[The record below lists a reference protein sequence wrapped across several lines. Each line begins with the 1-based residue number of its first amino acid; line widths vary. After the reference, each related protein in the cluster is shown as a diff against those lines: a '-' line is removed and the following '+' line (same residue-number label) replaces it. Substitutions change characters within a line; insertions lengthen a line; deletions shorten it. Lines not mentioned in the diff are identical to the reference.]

1 VDLSFKDII
10 LLLHP
15 AIAIVVL
22 FPLLGIL
29 VNRALSVR
37 RHRQNSQKE
46 GTTISTVGAEHAN
59 LGKYL
64 AAVVVGI
71 ALLGMLRPIFAQLA
85 DTDAWHK
92 NPFQAGSI
100 VLMYGATIA
109 SFACIYRANQRH
121 WRAIFAALSSMGL
134 IILGCQ
140 DGVFRRDAEWFVSH
154 FYYGIG
160 ASILMICAVTM
171 FPEIYLD
178 RTNRWRNTHIIFNCL
193 ALLLFIGQGLTG
205 ARDLLELPLSWQESY
220 VFQCDFVKHV
230 CSPLSK

>member
-1 VDLSFKDII
+1 MDLSLKDII

-15 AIAIVVL
+15 AIAIVGL
-22 FPLLGIL
+22 YPLLGIV
-29 VNRALSVR
+29 VNRAVLVR
-37 RHRQNSQKE
+37 HLRQDRRKE
-46 GTTISTVGAEHAN
+46 GTSKIAPNVGIEHTN

-85 DTDAWHK
+85 TTDAWHK

-109 SFACIYRANQRH
+109 TFACIYRANQRH
-121 WRAIFAALSSMGL
+121 WRAIFATLASMGL

-140 DGVFRRDAEWFVSH
+140 DGVFRRDSEWFVSH

-160 ASILMICAVTM
+160 AAILMICALTM

-178 RTNRWRNTHIIFNCL
+178 RTNRWRNVHIILNCL
-193 ALLLFIGQGLTG
+193 ALFCFVMQGWTG
-205 ARDLLELPLSWQESY
+205 ARDLLEIPLSQ
-220 VFQCDFVKHV
+220 
-230 CSPLSK
+230 